1 MHSLAYQMSAVC
13 TPWSWLLQLKYHPAC
28 ALTGWSPRNRVSEH
42 VRAYAQERIKKKN
55 KPTSERLILLFNLEQ
70 ASQCTKASCFQYH
83 NTNKASNT
91 NTTSTSSLKNI
102 ETALRS
108 LGDAAGLHSDFVS
121 WVMSSVL
128 FGNWHWAL
136 LTPASGLI
144 CSLAYSMNGFKK
156 KIIPFICRSTKPTS
170 PPQ

>member
-1 MHSLAYQMSAVC
+1 M
-13 TPWSWLLQLKYHPAC
+13 
-28 ALTGWSPRNRVSEH
+28 
-42 VRAYAQERIKKKN
+42 RAYAQERIKKKN

-121 WVMSSVL
+121 WVMPSVL

-156 KIIPFICRSTKPTS
+156 KKNHPFHLQKHEAYFTTIVVSNSINFKVLIWKFKFPS
-170 PPQ
+170 SI